1 MTVRNILVPICP
13 HVAFDAQLDAAL
25 HIARRVGAHINAIF
39 IRPNPRDVLASEPML
54 ALAAGGLYA
63 SLDQQGRK
71 AEAAAQ
77 ATFKAWRSEHELA
90 SGMVELSLRTPFAC
104 WSERI
109 GRIEPTIVRCC
120 RLSDLIVLNRPDST
134 MPITQSAF
142 DAAVLESGRPVL
154 IVPKNVPDDLLH
166 HVLVAWNGSRE
177 AARAIAGAMTLLHE
191 AEEVSIFM
199 TGQSGGMPPEDL
211 DLAAFLSWHGIQA
224 QYHYADPDERSV
236 GGALLEVAKTCGA
249 TLLVMGAYTHS
260 RLRQN
265 LLGGVTSHVLEHATL
280 PVLMM
285 H

>member
-25 HIARRVGAHINAIF
+25 NIARRVEGHINAIF
-39 IRPNPRDVLASEPML
+39 IRPDPRDVLAEEPML
-54 ALAAGGLYA
+54 ALVAGGNPE
-63 SLDQQGRK
+63 SLEQQGRM
-71 AEAAAQ
+71 AEAAAK
-77 ATFKAWRSEHELA
+77 AKFNAWRSEHELA
-90 SGMVELSLRTPFAC
+90 SDMVDQSLRTPFAR

-109 GRIEPTIVRCC
+109 GPIEPTVVRCC
-120 RLSDLIVLNRPDST
+120 RLSDLIVLNRPDSNL
-134 MPITQSAF
+134 PVTQRAF
-142 DAAVLESGRPVL
+142 DAAVFESGRPVL
-154 IVPKNVPDDLLH
+154 MVPQKVPDDVLR

-177 AARAIAGAMTLLHE
+177 AARAIAGAMTLLHK

-211 DLAAFLSWHGIQA
+211 DLAAFLTWHGILA
-224 QYHYADPDERSV
+224 RHYYAEPDERPV
-236 GGALLEVAKTCGA
+236 GGALLRVAKKCGA
-249 TLLVMGAYTHS
+249 TMLVMGAYTHS